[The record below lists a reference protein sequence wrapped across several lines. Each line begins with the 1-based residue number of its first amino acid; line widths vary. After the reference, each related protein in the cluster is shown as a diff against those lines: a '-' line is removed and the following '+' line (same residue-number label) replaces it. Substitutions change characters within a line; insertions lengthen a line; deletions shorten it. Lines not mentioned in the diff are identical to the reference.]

1 MGGFS
6 DMLDKEKRSLHW
18 NSQRGDKNSN
28 VILAIVA
35 HQRAGG
41 RVVVGV
47 RAGVSGKD
55 FKKLGEVSRITDVQ
69 ESKLLLNNGDVV
81 IIESGGARVHR
92 QIMPSCLDAGLKA
105 GIGLSTANYPM
116 REKEG
121 GQKWRL
127 CSCCY
132 ITPSCN
138 LHFNELHEDAV
149 AAYTAGPISKPA
161 SIAKRHSLK
170 LKPGRRGRKKV
181 KAEEEDGEE
190 AASVGTDTRPT
201 KRLRFK
207 QEPTEMVAVKAE
219 LVPVKAEPPSEPK
232 AAAKHAGGVSVK
244 LEPIDLEEIKEPEP
258 EEPIAIDAD

>member
-1 MGGFS
+1 MGIPSDATVALLLNAPGVIQGRNGTLMGGFS

-92 QIMPSCLDAGLKA
+92 QIMPSCLD
-105 GIGLSTANYPM
+105 
-116 REKEG
+116 
-121 GQKWRL
+121 
-127 CSCCY
+127 
-132 ITPSCN
+132 
-138 LHFNELHEDAV
+138 
-149 AAYTAGPISKPA
+149 
-161 SIAKRHSLK
+161 
-170 LKPGRRGRKKV
+170 
-181 KAEEEDGEE
+181 
-190 AASVGTDTRPT
+190 
-201 KRLRFK
+201 
-207 QEPTEMVAVKAE
+207 
-219 LVPVKAEPPSEPK
+219 
-232 AAAKHAGGVSVK
+232 
-244 LEPIDLEEIKEPEP
+244 
-258 EEPIAIDAD
+258 